1 MRTEGGQ
8 RGSGEAFTYWE
19 VWPGFKRGGC
29 WQRGQIPNVGLQ
41 PGLKEKG
48 PLRWSKWFP
57 VGSDPSV
64 LSPTCKSFFWV
75 LKGQSGQAI
84 SLWTSL
90 NHIYVLSFPATPT
103 VRALATARIQRPA
116 KASSAGEVG
125 GVSEKVLKLCVCLRE
140 RKPDPRHA
148 LQASVAGGGGGK
160 SGLWSV
166 SSRSAGLYV
175 RDNSWK
181 KYVVGSW

>member
-1 MRTEGGQ
+1 MEKPSHTGKFGRASREGAV
-8 RGSGEAFTYWE
+8 GS
-19 VWPGFKRGGC
+19 C
-29 WQRGQIPNVGLQ
+29 GQIPNVGLQ

-75 LKGQSGQAI
+75 LQGQSGQAI

-125 GVSEKVLKLCVCLRE
+125 GVSEKVLKLCVCVSGGESLTLDMHS
-140 RKPDPRHA
+140 KPLLSEGA
-148 LQASVAGGGGGK
+148 EGKVAYGVCLLEVLAYTLETTAGK
-160 SGLWSV
+160 SML
-166 SSRSAGLYV
+166 
-175 RDNSWK
+175 
-181 KYVVGSW
+181 

>member
-125 GVSEKVLKLCVCLRE
+125 GVSEKVLKLCVCVSGRE
-140 RKPDPRHA
+140 SLTLDMHSKPLLPEGA
-148 LQASVAGGGGGK
+148 EGKVAYGVCLLEVLAYTLETTAGK
-160 SGLWSV
+160 SML
-166 SSRSAGLYV
+166 
-175 RDNSWK
+175 
-181 KYVVGSW
+181 